1 MSSSK
6 EIINQH
12 LTRNLTE
19 IRIQLHC
26 DHVWTLHAYGYE
38 CDKCKY
44 YTGLNKELN
53 MTIGQEIGS
62 SQNSLFNILGRIM
75 KPK

>member
-6 EIINQH
+6 EIINQQ
-12 LTRNLTE
+12 LIRNLTE
-19 IRIQLHC
+19 IQVQLHC
-26 DHVWTLHAYGYE
+26 DHVWIPYGYGYS

-62 SQNSLFNILGRIM
+62 SQNSLFSILGRIM